1 MSFDWM
7 SFATGFMERTTDIR
21 EQRREEAKQFEEE
34 QRQAAQRNAQLISR
48 RRAIADQVTGYA
60 NYLTRN
66 GVSNEQLQAVISS
79 GPQAIEALTSRVQS
93 AVQANG
99 GRPLGSSDV
108 ASLISMPEGFTPLD
122 MTTQEFIDQTYG
134 LAVTP
139 ITREETEFSLLDR
152 LGGRDQ
158 MARARDRLNR
168 TAIVE
173 GMTIEEINAAAMQ
186 GDYQS
191 LIPGTFASIVGSS
204 AYDFDASTDF
214 TVTFERRLATLQD
227 STRWTETLGMPREE
241 REVAQ
246 AALLEEAM
254 GPIIRMGMSTYGD
267 AFLADQESYLR
278 SIMGDDFMDSLIDE
292 ETSPP
297 TREETPTS
305 TTAEP
310 TETTEAIP
318 TGADVAGVA
327 TPTATVDPALRGD
340 RTPAGTED
348 GIVTTTLP
356 PLGEAPQ
363 PVVSTEAPTMPTP
376 TTAPPPVAPRAE
388 DVQIPADANQLPEPP
403 ADATVNVEGSGVYTY
418 AEWLG
423 MTRAE
428 RDAAGLPTSQ
438 IGAQFYFNR
447 FSAGIGPF
455 TPITDMV
462 GPAGEG
468 DPEQRQIYEQ
478 LSEAGVDDTSIALL
492 GSHGSDMIEYLL
504 AKGASTEEEMYMALN
519 EWGQENNIVMPF
531 DKSALIYALKPHVQQ

>member
-7 SFATGFMERTTDIR
+7 SFATGFMERTTEIR

-79 GPQAIEALTSRVQS
+79 GPQAIEALTSRVQA

-139 ITREETEFSLLDR
+139 LTREEREFSLLDR

-227 STRWTETLGMPREE
+227 SDRWKQTLGLAPEE
-241 REVAQ
+241 QEAAQ

-278 SIMGDDFMDSLIDE
+278 SIMGDGFMDSLIDE

-297 TREETPTS
+297 TREEETPTT

-310 TETTEAIP
+310 AETTEAIP
-318 TGADVAGVA
+318 TGSDVV
-327 TPTATVDPALRGD
+327 TPSSTTTVDPALRGD
-340 RTPAGTED
+340 GTPAGTED

-356 PLGEAPQ
+356 PLGTGEQ

-388 DVQIPADANQLPEPP
+388 EVQIPADANQLPEPP

-418 AEWLG
+418 AQWQD
-423 MTRAE
+423 MTREE
-428 RDAAGLPTSQ
+428 RVSAGLPTSQ

-447 FSAGIGPF
+447 FAAGIGGMPS
-455 TPITDMV
+455 IDDLV

-468 DPEQRQIYEQ
+468 DPEQRQLYEQ

-504 AKGASTEEEMYMALN
+504 AKGASTEEEMFTALS